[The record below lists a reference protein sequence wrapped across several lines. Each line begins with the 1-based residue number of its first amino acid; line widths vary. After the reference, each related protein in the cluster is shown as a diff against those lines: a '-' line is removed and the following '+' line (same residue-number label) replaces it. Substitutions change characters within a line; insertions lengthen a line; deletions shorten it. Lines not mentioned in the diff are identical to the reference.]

1 MANLLLVAGTRP
13 EAIKMAPVIEQL
25 RRLQLDFT
33 FVWNGQHY
41 DYKMSKIFFEQ
52 LDLPEPDDNL
62 DVKSGSHAQQTAES
76 MVKLEKIIRQYM
88 PSIVVSE
95 GDTNSVAA
103 AAMTSVKCLVP
114 FAHVEAGLRSWNPA
128 MPEEINRKI
137 ADSVASLHFA
147 PTKASMLNLLF
158 EGVSRER
165 LHLTGNTIVDVVRKH
180 RDAAR
185 ELGER
190 IMSELNVEKEKYLLV
205 TIHRAENTDDPSK
218 LENILAAL
226 RKLARE
232 FTVVFPVHPRTKERI
247 AQTSL
252 EHPLEGII
260 GLEPLGYQEFLGL
273 LMNCLIVLTD
283 SGGVQEEACT
293 VKVPTVTLRYNTE
306 RPETIPHGNVLAGA
320 ETGTIV
326 DAVHKQID
334 RADEI
339 RKSSLENPFGDGRAG
354 EKIAILLK
362 KYLEEGLEIVEPDLR
377 RTPLVSY
384 RLLQSK
390 HMSQEQW
397 AQALLAFDRFGLPC
411 LTTGTR
417 NQTVRWIVRMH
428 KASPSNTAW
437 SE

>member
-13 EAIKMAPVIEQL
+13 EAIKMAPIIEQL

-76 MVKLEKIIRQYM
+76 MVKLEKTIRQYM

-147 PTKASMLNLLF
+147 PTKPSMLNLLF

-190 IMSELNVEKEKYLLV
+190 IMNELNLEREKYLLA

-218 LENILAAL
+218 LKSILAAL

-247 AQTSL
+247 AQTGL

-273 LMNCLIVLTD
+273 LMNCLVVLTD

-306 RPETIPHGNVLAGA
+306 RPETIPHGNILAGA

-326 DAVHKQID
+326 DAVHEQID
-334 RADEI
+334 RADKI

-377 RTPLVSY
+377 GTPLVSY

-390 HMSQEQW
+390 HMSKEQC
-397 AQALLAFDRFGLPC
+397 AQALLAFDRSGLPC
-411 LTTGTR
+411 LTTEIR
-417 NQTVRWIVRMH
+417 NQKARWIVRMH
-428 KASPSNTAW
+428 KASLSNTAQ
-437 SE
+437 

>member
-13 EAIKMAPVIEQL
+13 EAIKMAPIIEQL

-147 PTKASMLNLLF
+147 PTKPSMLNLLF

-180 RDAAR
+180 RDAAK

-190 IMSELNVEKEKYLLV
+190 IMNELNLEREKYLLA

-218 LENILAAL
+218 LESILAAL

-247 AQTSL
+247 AQTGL

-273 LMNCLIVLTD
+273 LMNCLVVLTD

-306 RPETIPHGNVLAGA
+306 RPETIPHGNILAGA

-326 DAVHKQID
+326 DAVHEQID
-334 RADEI
+334 RADKI

-377 RTPLVSY
+377 GTPLVSY

-390 HMSQEQW
+390 HMSKEQC
-397 AQALLAFDRFGLPC
+397 AQALLAFDRSGLPC
-411 LTTGTR
+411 LTTEIR
-417 NQTVRWIVRMH
+417 NQKARWIVRMH
-428 KASPSNTAW
+428 KASLSNTAQ
-437 SE
+437 